1 MPRAR
6 RVRYPAVSRDVIDPF
21 DSRLRF
27 NDAFVCEECSDP
39 VEAQK
44 LLDLYQCIIANIE
57 WQMDERGGF

>member
-1 MPRAR
+1 MTRSC
-6 RVRYPAVSRDVIDPF
+6 VR
-21 DSRLRF
+21 
-27 NDAFVCEECSDP
+27 NDP